1 MIGINYLIIYG
12 SSLIDII
19 TDYKKKYD
27 ERLNEVLEE
36 LDSEIKEVE
45 KSEDN
50 ITLKSDIEN

>member
-1 MIGINYLIIYG
+1 MIIYG

-50 ITLKSDIEN
+50 IALKSDIEN